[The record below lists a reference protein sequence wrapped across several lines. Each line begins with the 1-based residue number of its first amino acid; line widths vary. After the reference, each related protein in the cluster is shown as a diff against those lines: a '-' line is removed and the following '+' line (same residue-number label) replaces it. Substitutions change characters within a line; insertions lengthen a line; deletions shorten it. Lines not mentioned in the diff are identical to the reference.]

1 MDALL
6 TVTPPI
12 FMLLSIIF
20 GYLIENE
27 KMITSVKFIKVFF
40 NFNNYKIFTIKMLF
54 RPKRNVMILMFEVI
68 YYVVKSSWITDC
80 KNYKQDHFKII

>member
-6 TVTPPI
+6 TVTSPI

-27 KMITSVKFIKVFF
+27 KMIT
-40 NFNNYKIFTIKMLF
+40 
-54 RPKRNVMILMFEVI
+54 
-68 YYVVKSSWITDC
+68 
-80 KNYKQDHFKII
+80 